1 MASSPAISGTGS
13 DCRSLVVILSVLF
26 WGWVLGAMGMLL
38 AVPLTM
44 TVKIAL
50 ESSDDT
56 RWIAVLMSTLPRRR
70 ARLGAGL
77 PAKPRAQTADAH

>member
-1 MASSPAISGTGS
+1 
-13 DCRSLVVILSVLF
+13 VLF

-56 RWIAVLMSTLPRRR
+56 RWIAVLMSGRPSGRR
-70 ARLGAGL
+70 RLGAGRVL
-77 PAKPRAQTADAH
+77 AANPRAQTS

>member
-1 MASSPAISGTGS
+1 
-13 DCRSLVVILSVLF
+13 
-26 WGWVLGAMGMLL
+26 
-38 AVPLTM
+38 
-44 TVKIAL
+44 VKIAL

-77 PAKPRAQTADAH
+77 AAKPRTADAH

>member
-1 MASSPAISGTGS
+1 
-13 DCRSLVVILSVLF
+13 VILSVLF

-50 ESSDDT
+50 ESSEDT
-56 RWIAVLMSTLPRRR
+56 RWIAVLMSERPRRR
-70 ARLGAGL
+70 TRLGAGR
-77 PAKPRAQTADAH
+77 AVATKPRAQVG